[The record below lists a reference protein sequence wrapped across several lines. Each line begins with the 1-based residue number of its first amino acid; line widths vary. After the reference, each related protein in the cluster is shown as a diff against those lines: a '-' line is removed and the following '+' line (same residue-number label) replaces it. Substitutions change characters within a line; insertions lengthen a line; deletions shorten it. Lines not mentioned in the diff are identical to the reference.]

1 MMKMLNLNKTSSLC
15 LVMMIVPS
23 VVIADTSKTNLSGTV
38 DYIKE
43 HTENAPDA
51 VGTFEGTQVFI
62 ASDFLPA
69 AVLSG
74 SHHVIDQNVFNDG
87 YMNRYTIS
95 SSYGKMSVVSTAK
108 LHKRVHE
115 INVIAE
121 IEKIEKDEEFVEGIV
136 EKGEDVLDG
145 VEQIITSP
153 IDTLS
158 NTISGVGKL
167 FQRAGENLT
176 EQARSDQESRLAAVS
191 GFSKTKRD
199 YAKELNVDVYSRNTI
214 LQDKLEDLTEA
225 GYAGNLLAAVTIGAL
240 TGPVTSASGV
250 TELMDKVIADT
261 APPDL
266 RKMNREKLEQMGVV
280 EATADEF
287 IANGSYSPREQ
298 TILVNA
304 LSEMNTTLGREQFIE
319 AAMDADHYDVTYFR
333 QVQAEMYAQHNR
345 DITPLKTFIGLG
357 PFVAAVT
364 DDNAVVL
371 TLPMDYMLWTEAM
384 ATAMQSLNEYVNG
397 LFWVEK
403 KKLYFTGSVSPL
415 ARKNIINYGW
425 EIIDNTSAL

>member
-1 MMKMLNLNKTSSLC
+1 MLNLNKTTSLC
-15 LVMMIVPS
+15 LVMMIVSS
-23 VVIADTSKTNLSGTV
+23 VVIADSSKTNLSGTV

-43 HTENAPDA
+43 QTENSPDA
-51 VGTFEGTQVFI
+51 VGTFEGTQVLI
-62 ASDFLPA
+62 ATDFLPA

-74 SHHVIDQNVFNDG
+74 THHVVEQNVFNDG
-87 YMNRYTIS
+87 YMNRYTINS
-95 SSYGKMSVVSTAK
+95 TYGKIYVVSTAK

-115 INVIAE
+115 INVITE
-121 IEKIEKDEEFVEGIV
+121 IEKIEKDDEFVEGIV
-136 EKGEDVLDG
+136 EKGTDVIDG
-145 VEQIITSP
+145 IEQIITSP

-176 EQARSDQESRLAAVS
+176 EQARSDQENRLAAVS

-214 LQDKLEDLTEA
+214 LQDKLDDLTEA
-225 GYAGNLLAAVTIGAL
+225 GYAGNLVAAVTIGVL

-266 RKMNREKLEQMGVV
+266 RKMNREKLEQMGVL
-280 EATADEF
+280 EETADAF
-287 IANGSYSPREQ
+287 IANGSYTPREQ

-304 LSEMNTTLGREQFIE
+304 LSEMSTTLGREQFIE
-319 AAMDADHYDVTYFR
+319 AATDADHYDVTYFR

-345 DITPLKTFIGLG
+345 DIASLKTFIGLG

-371 TLPMDYMLWTEAM
+371 NLPMDYMLWTDAV
-384 ATAMQSLNEYVNG
+384 ATAMQLLNEHVNN
-397 LFWVEK
+397 LFWVEQK
-403 KKLYFTGSVSPL
+403 QLYFTGSVSPL
-415 ARKNIINYGW
+415 ARENITNYGW